1 MRCMES
7 SAALL
12 SDLPPVTPAF
22 VRPAAVA
29 GSGRAETAAA
39 LATAERH
46 VQAHRYADALEA
58 LTEAHVPTTSAPDLA
73 VRVLLCESWARLY
86 LGEVAAAALAE
97 RARALTEAVLFS
109 DVDRADSLFRL
120 ACCRLKGNRV
130 SNAVSL
136 FTLALQLAESGGI
149 EGDRIRAQAFEW
161 RARCYQRQREWEA
174 AQVVAARCVEL
185 AQQIRDARLE
195 PRGLMQC
202 SLIAERRGDPLLAR
216 LTDERAR

>member
-12 SDLPPVTPAF
+12 PDLPPVTPAF

-86 LGEVAAAALAE
+86 LGQVDAADALAE

-136 FTLALQLAESGGI
+136 FTLA
-149 EGDRIRAQAFEW
+149 
-161 RARCYQRQREWEA
+161 
-174 AQVVAARCVEL
+174 
-185 AQQIRDARLE
+185 
-195 PRGLMQC
+195 
-202 SLIAERRGDPLLAR
+202 
-216 LTDERAR
+216 